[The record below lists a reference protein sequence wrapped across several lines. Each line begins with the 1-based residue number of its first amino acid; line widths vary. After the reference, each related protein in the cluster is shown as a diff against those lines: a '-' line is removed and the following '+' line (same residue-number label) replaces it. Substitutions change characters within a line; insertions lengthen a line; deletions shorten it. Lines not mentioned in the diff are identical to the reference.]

1 MLVIGVDVD
10 INEQSLQEGTVGV
23 YIARTLQ
30 SVDIDIFK
38 IDRIE
43 VCL

>member
-10 INEQSLQEGTVGV
+10 INENQFKRVVRV

-38 IDRIE
+38 DDRIE
-43 VCL
+43 V